1 MEAEPASAARRGSRG
16 GWLNR
21 PAAGACR
28 GDHTDLLQYLV
39 GAEVLEGELLVQ
51 ARRQGGLHIRLE
63 AQVDKVDEIEG
74 PLGTTLVGPVLH
86 ALMSLKKMLADDNQ
100 HGGTLR

>member
-1 MEAEPASAARRGSRG
+1 MEAEPASAARRGSQG

-28 GDHTDLLQYLV
+28 GDRTDLLQYLV

-51 ARRQGGLHIRLE
+51 ARRQGGLHVRLE
-63 AQVDKVDEIEG
+63 AQVDEVDEIVG
-74 PLGTTLVGPVLH
+74 PLRTTFVGPVFH
-86 ALMSLKKMLADDNQ
+86 ALLSPKKMLADDSQ
-100 HGGTLR
+100 HGGALR